1 MKNSKQVSFIKFQSI
16 FHILCGCFNNFFIQ
30 KALSYSVFTKIN
42 ILFKKYYFPQHQK
55 FNKGKLRDE
64 VPWVDLVQI
73 RLLSIMRM
81 DNWAKEWF
89 SCIQEEP
96 SVSMIRK
103 APDVHCLSEPSR
115 STVNSWGPNS
125 PSKVC
130 RLLIP
135 TQLFYVDNDCNYNSI
150 IELQNGS
157 PLTKRQA
164 RSRNIWLVSN

>member
-1 MKNSKQVSFIKFQSI
+1 MNNSKQISFKKFQSI
-16 FHILCGCFNNFFIQ
+16 FHILCGCFNIFFIQ

-55 FNKGKLRDE
+55 FNKGKLRDA

>member
-1 MKNSKQVSFIKFQSI
+1 MKNSKQVSFKKFQSI

-81 DNWAKEWF
+81 DN
-89 SCIQEEP
+89 
-96 SVSMIRK
+96 
-103 APDVHCLSEPSR
+103 
-115 STVNSWGPNS
+115 
-125 PSKVC
+125 
-130 RLLIP
+130 
-135 TQLFYVDNDCNYNSI
+135 
-150 IELQNGS
+150 
-157 PLTKRQA
+157 
-164 RSRNIWLVSN
+164 